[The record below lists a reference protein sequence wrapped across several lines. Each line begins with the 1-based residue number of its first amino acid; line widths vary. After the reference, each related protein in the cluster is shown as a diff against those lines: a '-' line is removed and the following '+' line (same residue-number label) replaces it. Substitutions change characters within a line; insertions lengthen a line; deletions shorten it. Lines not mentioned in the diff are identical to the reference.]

1 MSFRYFDPK
10 DIHDIAWV
18 KRTFEYVS
26 LIKGF
31 KEKLQD
37 NPEKVLEEYNIPLSV
52 EDISFDESVV
62 EKNHIKMI
70 PIYPDS
76 AGAKYAEFM
85 EKKFEFREVLK
96 ENCTPDNEVM
106 KKWRRRQMGRCEVVL
121 GPRTTGIV
129 HVPLSFELADGCSV
143 GCKFCGL
150 NAKKLAGVFECTEE
164 NAKLFRDVCVHA
176 HNIIGKAAGMGTL
189 YFASEPFDNPDYEKF
204 LDIFRD
210 VFDTTPQITTAR
222 AANNIERLR
231 PLLKDI
237 NEKQDV
243 IYRFSALSEAVV
255 LKVFEAFTPEELI
268 LTEIL
273 PQYDDAPS
281 ANFISV
287 GRNATEEDCGDT
299 ISCVTGFVVNMYTH
313 KIRLTTPTYADKDH
327 PTGEIILDERIFTD
341 ADDFAV
347 KLNEM
352 IKQNMVN
359 IIDPN
364 DRIRLRRNI
373 TVSYEEK
380 RVVLLTDKGIKYNM
394 EYTDGKNSKN
404 LYKSLFEKLKSG
416 YNTKR
421 EVVAEFTKDKEM
433 VIQTDLL
440 YFILNKWWS
449 LGIIETESGRI

>member
-1 MSFRYFDPK
+1 MSFFFFDPK

-18 KRTFEYVS
+18 KRTLEYVS
-26 LIKGF
+26 LVKGF
-31 KEKLQD
+31 KEKLED
-37 NPEKVLEEYNIPLSV
+37 DPEKVLKEYNIPLSV
-52 EDISFDESVV
+52 QDISFDTAVV
-62 EKNHIKMI
+62 ENNHIKMR
-70 PIYPDS
+70 PEYPDS
-76 AGAKYAEFM
+76 AAAKYAAFM
-85 EKKFEFREVLK
+85 EKKYDFREILK
-96 ENCTPDNEVM
+96 ENCKPDNEVM
-106 KKWRRRQMGRCEVVL
+106 NKWRTRQMGRCNIEL
-121 GPRTTGIV
+121 GARTMGIV
-129 HVPLSFELADGCSV
+129 HVPLAIELADGCSV

-164 NAKLFRDVCVHA
+164 NAKLFRDVCTHA
-176 HNIIGKAAGMGTL
+176 YNIIGRAAGMGML

-204 LDIFRD
+204 LDIFRGIFD
-210 VFDTTPQITTAR
+210 VTPQITTAR
-222 AANNIERLR
+222 AVNNIERLR

-237 NEKQDV
+237 NEKQNV

-255 LKVFEAFTPEELI
+255 LKLFEAFTPEELI

-273 PQYDDAPS
+273 PQYDDAPT
-281 ANFISV
+281 ANFVSV

-299 ISCVTGFVVNMYTH
+299 ISCVTGFVVNMYAH
-313 KIRLTTPTYADKDH
+313 RMRLTTPTNADKNH

-359 IIDPN
+359 IIGPN
-364 DRIRLRRNI
+364 DRIRLRKNI
-373 TVSYEEK
+373 KISYEDK
-380 RVVLLTDKGIKYNM
+380 QVVLQTDKGIKFNM
-394 EYTDGKNSKN
+394 EYTDDNSKE
-404 LYKSLFEKLKSG
+404 LYKTLFEKLKRG

-433 VIQTDLL
+433 VIQTELL

-449 LGIIETESGRI
+449 LGLIETESGRI